1 MSAII
6 ELMANWTKNTFNYE
20 YDSNDSIGESNDSY
34 DSSESNGSS
43 ESDESNESNYSS
55 ESNESDDDFVK
66 EILFIFNKVLLI
78 QDILMK
84 EYIISLT
91 EISQSLSPIN
101 GTQGM

>member
-1 MSAII
+1 
-6 ELMANWTKNTFNYE
+6 MA
-20 YDSNDSIGESNDSY
+20 SNDSIGESNDSY

-91 EISQSLSPIN
+91 GISQSLSPIN

>member
-6 ELMANWTKNTFNYE
+6 ELIANWTKDTFNYE

-43 ESDESNESNYSS
+43 ESNESNESNYSS